1 MRVLLLT
8 WYFPPQDMSG
18 IAAHVD
24 GLSKALAKGG
34 HDVVVFAPPWRRSGE
49 TSPDVRVLRAHTGL
63 PWLPDDDEVA
73 LAASASHHFV
83 GLLSQ
88 LDGWVP
94 DVVHVQDWR
103 LAWAGD
109 TIATLTG
116 ATLVTTF
123 HGTERVRHGGHLPT
137 GLPGTVHAVESWL
150 ASRSQGA
157 ITTSDVMMS
166 AVVSGLEMD
175 GSRVMRIPN
184 GIDAEWWASTQHATP
199 AVERQQ
205 LVFTWGRV
213 QFEKGFQVLV
223 RAMSLLRQ
231 RMPDLRCVIGGAGS
245 YLPDLQA
252 RVDFDGVAD
261 RIELIGYLTD
271 DVLLNMLHRAG
282 CVVIP
287 SLYEPF
293 GIVAL
298 EALAGGAPLVVA
310 ETGGLAELVRST
322 GAGLMFEP
330 GHAEQLA
337 DGIERI
343 FTEPGLADELGRN
356 AAAMLA
362 GQFCWEV
369 IAARTIDWYDHLRR
383 AEQVSGR

>member
-24 GLSKALAKGG
+24 GLSRALAGGG
-34 HDVVVFAPPWRRSGE
+34 HDVVVFAPPWRRTGE
-49 TSPDVRVLRAHTGL
+49 TPAGVRVLRAQTGL

-83 GLLSQ
+83 GLLDQ

-94 DVVHVQDWR
+94 DVVHVHDWR

-109 TIATLTG
+109 TISTLTG

-150 ASRSQGA
+150 ASQSQGA
-157 ITTSDVMMS
+157 IATSEVMVR

-175 GSRVMRIPN
+175 GNRVVHIPN
-184 GIDAEWWASTQHATP
+184 GIDAEWWARPRDPATS
-199 AVERQQ
+199 AVERRQF
-205 LVFTWGRV
+205 VFTWGRV

-223 RAMSLLRQ
+223 RAMSLLRHC
-231 RMPDLRCVIGGAGS
+231 MPELRCVIGGAGS
-245 YLPDLQA
+245 YLPELQS

-261 RIELIGYLTD
+261 RIELVGYLTD
-271 DVLLNMLHRAG
+271 DALLDILHRAG

-322 GAGLMFEP
+322 GGGLMFEP
-330 GHAEQLA
+330 GHADQLA
-337 DGIERI
+337 DAIERM
-343 FTEPGLADELGRN
+343 FTEPGLADELVHN
-356 AAAMLA
+356 ATTTLA
-362 GQFCWEV
+362 HQFSWDV
-369 IAARTIDWYDHLRR
+369 IAASTVDWYERSISVR
-383 AEQVSGR
+383 